1 MKNFP
6 RIRFPSSRTI
16 SLILIG
22 LFAGLSVAF
31 FIMNQRAQTE
41 IETTASR
48 IFDLPVTVD
57 DVNVS
62 YVSHT
67 VKIRNARIQNPDVFG
82 NSDFMVIDEIRLSSS
97 DLSAR
102 PIPVTRIEV
111 RGMKVYLRKEDG
123 TQDTNLDYV
132 LDRIHTVNEA
142 AHSDIAFNMK
152 PSGLHLKNLTLY
164 PRAQDYPDF
173 KPEYTITLP
182 TPFLN
187 GER

>member
-164 PRAQDYPDF
+164 PRAQ
-173 KPEYTITLP
+173 
-182 TPFLN
+182 
-187 GER
+187 